1 MTTTTIDARK
11 TRMPALA
18 HKVNGEIEDGREVVL
33 TLGEDVK
40 PERVLKIL
48 SFLQEEYEVALVL
61 RHAELREHVEH
72 IVAGGAVG
80 GAAGAGGAIL
90 TALVAGNPIT
100 LGPVLVA
107 AGIGA
112 LAGAIIGE
120 GATAVHR
127 VTVYMHRGETRVK
140 IAAAA

>member
-1 MTTTTIDARK
+1 MTTTIDARK
-11 TRMPALA
+11 ARLPTLA
-18 HKVNGEIEDGREVVL
+18 RKVNDEIEDGREVVL
-33 TLGEDVK
+33 TFGEDVK
-40 PERVLKIL
+40 PEKVLKVL
-48 SFLQEEYEVALVL
+48 SFLQDEYEVELVV
-61 RHAELREHVEH
+61 RHAEMREYVEH

-80 GAAGAGGAIL
+80 GAVGAGGAIL
-90 TALVAGNPIT
+90 TALIAGNPIT

-112 LAGAIIGE
+112 LAGAIIGA

-127 VTVYMHRGETRVK
+127 VTVYKHRGETRVK